1 MKSPY
6 FPWVSFVFA
15 TLLISIS
22 MAAEA
27 QSHEKFLQCL
37 SLHSNASSSISKL
50 IYTQHNDS
58 FSTILASSIQN
69 LRFST
74 NDTSKPLVIVTP
86 SHASHIQATIRCSKQ
101 HGLQIRTRSGGHDME
116 GLSYVSE
123 VPFVVVDL
131 VNLRSVDVDVENGS
145 AWVEA
150 GATIGELQYR
160 IAEKSRTLSF
170 PTATCH
176 TVGVGGY
183 FSGGGH
189 GPLHRKY
196 GLAAD
201 NIIDA
206 RLIDANGEILDRE
219 SMGEDLFWAIRGGGG
234 GSFGIVLDWKI
245 KLVPVPSTVTVFT
258 LTKTLEQNA
267 TKLIHQWQFVAPNLP
282 EDLFIL
288 LTISRA
294 NPGEGKGSIQA
305 TFTALFLGRVDNLV
319 SLMAERFP
327 ELGLVKQDCTEMSWI
342 QSVVYLAQFPAQNL
356 EILLDRTAYA
366 KSYFKVKSDYVKQ
379 PIPEFVFKGM
389 ERWFEEEEGGGVL
402 INLVPYGGRMGEIP
416 ETETPFPHRA
426 GNLYNVMYVTGEIEE
441 ILGIQKYINWM
452 RRFYR
457 YMTPYVS
464 KSPREA
470 YINYRDLDIGVN
482 EKDETSYG
490 QASIWGFKYFK
501 KNFEKLVK
509 LKSLVDPGN
518 FFRHEQSIPSI

>member
-6 FPWVSFVFA
+6 CSSIVFVFPI
-15 TLLISIS
+15 LLISFS
-22 MAAEA
+22 WATEA

-37 SLHSNASSSISKL
+37 SLHSNDSSPITNL
-50 IYTQHNDS
+50 IYTQRHDTYS
-58 FSTILASSIQN
+58 SILESSIQN
-69 LRFST
+69 LRFAT
-74 NDTSKPLVIVTP
+74 NATAKPLVIVTP

-116 GLSYVSE
+116 GLSYVSD

-131 VNLRSVDVDVENGS
+131 VNLRTVDVDVENGS

-160 IAEKSRTLSF
+160 IAEKSRTLGF
-170 PTATCH
+170 PTGTCH

-183 FSGGGH
+183 FTGGGH
-189 GPLHRKY
+189 GPLSRKY

-206 RLIDANGEILDRE
+206 RLIDANGEILDRK

-234 GSFGIVLDWKI
+234 GNFGIVLDWKI

-258 LTKTLEQNA
+258 LTKTSQQYA
-267 TKLIHQWQFVAPNLP
+267 TKIIHQWQFVAPNLP
-282 EDLFIL
+282 EDLFFL
-288 LTISRA
+288 LTISGA
-294 NPGEGKGSIQA
+294 GNGSVQA
-305 TFTALFLGRVDNLV
+305 TFRALFLGR
-319 SLMAERFP
+319 
-327 ELGLVKQDCTEMSWI
+327 
-342 QSVVYLAQFPAQNL
+342 
-356 EILLDRTAYA
+356 
-366 KSYFKVKSDYVKQ
+366 
-379 PIPEFVFKGM
+379 GM
-389 ERWFEEEEGGGVL
+389 GRWFEEEEGRNAS
-402 INLVPYGGRMGEIP
+402 INLVPYGGRMDEIS

-426 GNLYNVMYVTGEIEE
+426 GNLYNVMYATGEVEE
-441 ILGIQKYINWM
+441 ILDIRKYINWI

-482 EKDETSYG
+482 DEHKTSYD
-490 QASIWGFKYFK
+490 QASTWGFKYFK

-509 LKSLVDPGN
+509 VKSLVDPEN
-518 FFRHEQSIPSI
+518 FFKHQQSIPSI

>member
-1 MKSPY
+1 MEQKKQRGKNEKLRY
-6 FPWVSFVFA
+6 VS
-15 TLLISIS
+15 SRS
-22 MAAEA
+22 
-27 QSHEKFLQCL
+27 FLVDVIL
-37 SLHSNASSSISKL
+37 
-50 IYTQHNDS
+50 YTCHRMS
-58 FSTILASSIQN
+58 G
-69 LRFST
+69 FST
-74 NDTSKPLVIVTP
+74 NATSKPLVIVTP

-116 GLSYVSE
+116 GLSYVSQ

-150 GATIGELQYR
+150 GATIGELQYT
-160 IAEKSRTLSF
+160 IAQKSRTLGF

-189 GPLHRKY
+189 GPLSRKY

-206 RLIDANGEILDRE
+206 RLIDADGEILDRK

-258 LTKTLEQNA
+258 LTRNSEQNA
-267 TKLIHQWQFVAPNLP
+267 TKLIHQWQVVAPNLP

-288 LTISRA
+288 LIISRA
-294 NPGEGKGSIQA
+294 NPGERKGSIQA
-305 TFTALFLGRVDNLV
+305 TFTALFLGRVDKLL

-327 ELGLVKQDCTEMSWI
+327 ELGVTKQDCTEMSWI
-342 QSVVYLAQFPAQNL
+342 QSVVYLAQFPGQNP
-356 EILLDRTAYA
+356 EILLDRNASS

-389 ERWFEEEEGGGVL
+389 ERWFEEEEIRNAT

-426 GNLYNVMYVTGEIEE
+426 GNLYNVMYVTGEVEE
-441 ILGIQKYINWM
+441 IQNIRMFINWI
-452 RRFYR
+452 RRVYG
-457 YMTPYVS
+457 YMAPYVS

-482 EKDETSYG
+482 QQDKTSYEE
-490 QASIWGFKYFK
+490 ASVWGFKYFK
-501 KNFEKLVK
+501 TNFEKLVK
-509 LKSLVDPGN
+509 VKSLVDPGN
-518 FFRHEQSIPSI
+518 FFNHEQSIPSI